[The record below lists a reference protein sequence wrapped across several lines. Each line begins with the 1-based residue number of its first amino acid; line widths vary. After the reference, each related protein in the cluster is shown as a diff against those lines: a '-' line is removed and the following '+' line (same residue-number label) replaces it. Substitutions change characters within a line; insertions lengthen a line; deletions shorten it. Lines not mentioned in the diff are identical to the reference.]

1 MGTMID
7 RELAERFGRCMQV
20 VARKR
25 KKLAIPAFTRRGLQ
39 EK

>member
-1 MGTMID
+1 MGTMTD

-25 KKLAIPAFTRRGLQ
+25 KKMGISAFTRRL
-39 EK
+39 